1 MEEKGRNKIKGEEDL
16 SMEEDKTKEERYN
29 EVLIAHKSLDEK
41 VKKLNE
47 KLHLTVEEEM
57 ELAQLKKK
65 KLYLKDL
72 MERIKQEP

>member
-1 MEEKGRNKIKGEEDL
+1 MD
-16 SMEEDKTKEERYN
+16 EDKTKEERYN
-29 EVLIAHKSLDEK
+29 EVLMAHKALDEK

-47 KLHLTVEEEM
+47 KLHLTNEEEM
-57 ELAQLKKK
+57 ELTRLKKK

>member
-1 MEEKGRNKIKGEEDL
+1 
-16 SMEEDKTKEERYN
+16 MEEDKTKEERYN

-47 KLHLTVEEEM
+47 KPHLTVEEEM

>member
-1 MEEKGRNKIKGEEDL
+1 MEEIK
-16 SMEEDKTKEERYN
+16 SKEERYN
-29 EVLIAHKSLDEK
+29 EVLTAHKALDEK

-47 KLHLTVEEEM
+47 KFHLTDEEEM
-57 ELAQLKKK
+57 ELTLLKKK